1 MVVKYEHSV
10 KPILKLVNEK
20 SNVIINIHLQKRI
33 YMKQFSLVFTMVLMA
48 SSFVFAKPMPQ
59 RLGLGIKDNTS
70 QSIPSLTA
78 LYNVN
83 NDFAFYGGFGFDT
96 KKDYSTMEINAGI
109 RHIVFHES
117 NLHFYTGGQFAIV
130 NIEDPINGKQNGFEV
145 NALIGTEFF
154 FAGLENVGFSF
165 EGGLGLSSY
174 KETRIRTIGDH
185 PLKAG
190 ILFYF

>member
-1 MVVKYEHSV
+1 
-10 KPILKLVNEK
+10 
-20 SNVIINIHLQKRI
+20 
-33 YMKQFSLVFTMVLMA
+33 MKQFSLVFTMVLMA

>member
-1 MVVKYEHSV
+1 
-10 KPILKLVNEK
+10 
-20 SNVIINIHLQKRI
+20 
-33 YMKQFSLVFTMVLMA
+33 MKQIGLLFVATMMISFTG
-48 SSFVFAKPMPQ
+48 FAKPMPQ
-59 RLGLGIKDNTS
+59 RLGMGIKDNTS
-70 QSIPSLTA
+70 QSIPSLTV

-83 NDFAFYGGFGFDT
+83 DQFAFFGGLGFDT
-96 KKDYSTMEINAGI
+96 KKDYSTTQINVGI

-130 NIEDPINGKQNGFEV
+130 NLEDPVTGKQNGFEV
-145 NALIGTEFF
+145 NALLGCEFF
-154 FAGLENVGFSF
+154 FSGLENIGFSF

-174 KETRIRTIGDH
+174 KETRVRTIGDH

>member
-1 MVVKYEHSV
+1 
-10 KPILKLVNEK
+10 
-20 SNVIINIHLQKRI
+20 
-33 YMKQFSLVFTMVLMA
+33 MKQLSLIFNMILMLSTLA
-48 SSFVFAKPMPQ
+48 FAKPMQQ
-59 RLGLGIKDNTS
+59 RLGVGVKDNTS

-83 NDFAFYGGFGFDT
+83 NDFAFFGGFGFDT
-96 KKDYSTMEINAGI
+96 KKDYSTMEMNVGI
-109 RHIVFHES
+109 RHIIFHES
-117 NLHFYTGGQFAIV
+117 NLHFYTAGQFAIV

-145 NALIGTEFF
+145 NALLGTEFF

-165 EGGLGLSSY
+165 EGGIGLSSY
-174 KETRIRTIGDH
+174 KETRVRTIGDH

>member
-1 MVVKYEHSV
+1 
-10 KPILKLVNEK
+10 
-20 SNVIINIHLQKRI
+20 
-33 YMKQFSLVFTMVLMA
+33 MKQFSLLFSAIFMA
-48 SSFVFAKPMPQ
+48 ASFALAKPMPQ
-59 RLGLGIKDNTS
+59 RLGVGVKDNTS
-70 QSIPSLTA
+70 LSIPSLTA

-96 KKDYSTMEINAGI
+96 KKDYSNFEMNVGV
-109 RHIVFHES
+109 RHVIFHES

-145 NALIGTEFF
+145 NALLGTEFF
-154 FAGLENVGFSF
+154 FTGLENVGFSF

-174 KETRIRTIGDH
+174 KETRVRTIGDH

-190 ILFYF
+190 LLFYF

>member
-1 MVVKYEHSV
+1 
-10 KPILKLVNEK
+10 
-20 SNVIINIHLQKRI
+20 
-33 YMKQFSLVFTMVLMA
+33 MKQISLVFTMILMA
-48 SSFVFAKPMPQ
+48 STCVFAKPMPQ
-59 RLGLGIKDNTS
+59 RLGVGVKDNTS

-83 NDFAFYGGFGFDT
+83 NDFAFFGGFGFDT
-96 KKDYSTMEINAGI
+96 KKDYSTMEINAGV
-109 RHIVFHES
+109 RHVIFHEA
-117 NLHFYTGGQFAIV
+117 NLHFYTAGQFAIV
-130 NIEDPINGKQNGFEV
+130 NLEDPFNGKQNGFEV

-165 EGGLGLSSY
+165 EGGVGLSSY
-174 KETRIRTIGDH
+174 KETRVRTIGDH

>member
-1 MVVKYEHSV
+1 MVVNYEHSV
-10 KPILKLVNEK
+10 KSILKLVNEK
-20 SNVIINIHLQKRI
+20 SNVIMNIHQIKRGF
-33 YMKQFSLVFTMVLMA
+33 MKHLSSIFAVVLMA
-48 SSFVFAKPMPQ
+48 SPFAFAKPMAQ
-59 RLGLGIKDNTS
+59 RLGVGVKDNTS

-83 NDFAFYGGFGFDT
+83 SNFAFYGGFGFDT

-109 RHIVFHES
+109 RHIIFHET

-130 NIEDPINGKQNGFEV
+130 NVENPIDGKQNGFEV

-165 EGGLGLSSY
+165 EGGVGLSSL
-174 KETRIRTIGDH
+174 KETRVRTIGDH